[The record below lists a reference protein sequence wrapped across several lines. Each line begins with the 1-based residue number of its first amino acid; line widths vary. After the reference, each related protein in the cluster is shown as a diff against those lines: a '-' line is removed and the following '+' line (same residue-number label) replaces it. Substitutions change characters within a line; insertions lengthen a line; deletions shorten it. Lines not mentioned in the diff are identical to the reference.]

1 LSQLYVLPIYNV
13 IVSDEFDCIKYIMW
27 QYILVIIV
35 TSMLM
40 KILVIPF
47 LGGVAAEDDA
57 V

>member
-1 LSQLYVLPIYNV
+1 
-13 IVSDEFDCIKYIMW
+13 MW